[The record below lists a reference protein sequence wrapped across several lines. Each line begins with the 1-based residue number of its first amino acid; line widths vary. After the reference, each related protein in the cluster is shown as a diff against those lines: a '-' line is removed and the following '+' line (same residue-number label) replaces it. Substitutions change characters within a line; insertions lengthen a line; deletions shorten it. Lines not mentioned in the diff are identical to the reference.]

1 MNVIHKEAEFSPI
14 VASDV
19 VTDEATSSSS
29 DDPDVCIHKEAEC
42 SPIVAS
48 DVVTDEATSSSP
60 DDPDV
65 CTICS
70 ENLAVEDTTYPLLCG
85 TKTCKFNMCQSCT
98 SHLLSA
104 SNQGPQEASD
114 GNLYSTKAQCPSCR
128 AAFVP
133 GLKDILVLRDGEV
146 QERLLKFKDA
156 ELNAKELRKKY
167 NVSDNL
173 VAELSGARERYLS
186 AKMKRA
192 GLEDGS
198 NGHSDIDNVECQ
210 RETEEALDTKAER
223 DLMKKKIEH
232 VDGMVFMG
240 LEHCMSEA
248 ERAYVVQIM
257 TSGCTI
263 KLVQAAQLFASI
275 IQMNAMKRDKQVQV
289 QATHSDEISI
299 SSNTSVGTTQV
310 SPRGAQQ
317 DTPRRQAGT
326 PTGANSQKRPSQPFK
341 HKRSE
346 NAPGLYTYSSTP
358 LPIRNHGNSIFE
370 QDAKQRERWSKMYPL
385 PYRMPRSTTVKLDF
399 DPYDTKKCPIQFLDD
414 EDSLSF
420 LKYNQRY
427 SKMSYEDRC
436 KLIRDAYS
444 TLSVSLWGYLVK
456 RDCSKFDGPENVLLG
471 LEHGVEDRQ
480 APDTKVP
487 WRRVVVSRVERN
499 FERSTGIRAGDV
511 LTHVDGE
518 PLDGNVEKLR
528 FLLMRKKKEET
539 IGGHTPT
546 IEFIVNAEI
555 SVAEALRLR
564 SFMARNQTD
573 KQFRFQLL

>member
-1 MNVIHKEAEFSPI
+1 MNFILKKALSSPI
-14 VASDV
+14 VASDA
-19 VTDEATSSSS
+19 VTDEGTSSSS
-29 DDPDVCIHKEAEC
+29 DPE
-42 SPIVAS
+42 
-48 DVVTDEATSSSP
+48 
-60 DDPDV
+60 V

-70 ENLAVEDTTYPLLCG
+70 ENLAAEDTTYPLLCE

-98 SHLLSA
+98 DHLLSA

-114 GNLYSTKAQCPSCR
+114 GNSYTTKAQCPSCR

-146 QERLLKFKDA
+146 QERLLGFKDT
-156 ELNAKELRKKY
+156 ELNAKELRQKY

-192 GLEDGS
+192 GLEDGRH
-198 NGHSDIDNVECQ
+198 GHSADLDNVEIQ
-210 RETEEALDTKAER
+210 SETEDALESKAER
-223 DLMKKKIEH
+223 DLMMKKIEH
-232 VDGMVFMG
+232 VDNMVFMG

-275 IQMNAMKRDKQVQV
+275 IQMNAMKRDKQLQV
-289 QATHSDEISI
+289 QATHSDDMSI
-299 SSNTSVGTTQV
+299 SSSTSVGTTHSHG

-317 DTPRRQAGT
+317 DTPRRQIGT
-326 PTGANSQKRPSQPFK
+326 PTNSQKRPSQPFK

-346 NAPGLYTYSSTP
+346 HAPGPYTYSSTA
-358 LPIRNHGNSIFE
+358 LPIRNHIDSSAV

-385 PYRMPRSTTVKLDF
+385 PYRMPRSATVTLNF
-399 DPYDTKKCPIQFLDD
+399 DPYDTRNCPIQFLDD
-414 EDSLSF
+414 EDTLSF

-427 SKMSYEDRC
+427 SKMSYKDRC

-444 TLSVSLWGYLVK
+444 TLSVSTWGYLVK
-456 RDCSKFDGPENVLLG
+456 RDCSKFDGPENVFLG

-518 PLDGNVEKLR
+518 PLDGSVEKLR
-528 FLLMRKKKEET
+528 YLMMTKKKEET
-539 IGGHTPT
+539 IGGHAPT
-546 IEFIVNAEI
+546 IELIVNAEI

>member
-1 MNVIHKEAEFSPI
+1 MNFIRKIAVCSPV

-29 DDPDVCIHKEAEC
+29 DLE
-42 SPIVAS
+42 
-48 DVVTDEATSSSP
+48 
-60 DDPDV
+60 V

-70 ENLAVEDTTYPLLCG
+70 ENLAAEDTTYPLLCE
-85 TKTCKFNMCQSCT
+85 TKACKFNMCQSCT
-98 SHLLSA
+98 DHLLSA

-114 GNLYSTKAQCPSCR
+114 GNSYTTKAQCPSCR

-146 QERLLKFKDA
+146 QERLLGFKDT
-156 ELNAKELRKKY
+156 ELNAKELRQKY

-192 GLEDGS
+192 GVKYGRHR
-198 NGHSDIDNVECQ
+198 HSADLNNVEIQ
-210 RETEEALDTKAER
+210 RETEDALEAKAER
-223 DLMKKKIEH
+223 DLMMKKIEH
-232 VDGMVFMG
+232 VDSMIFMG

-248 ERAYVVQIM
+248 ERAYVVHIM

-275 IQMNAMKRDKQVQV
+275 IQMNAMKRDKQLQV
-289 QATHSDEISI
+289 QASHSDDMSI
-299 SSNTSVGTTQV
+299 LSSTSVGTTHSHG

-317 DTPRRQAGT
+317 DAPRRQVST
-326 PTGANSQKRPSQPFK
+326 PAQSQKRPSQPFK

-346 NAPGLYTYSSTP
+346 HAPGPYTYSSTA
-358 LPIRNHGNSIFE
+358 LPIRNHIDSSAV

-385 PYRMPRSTTVKLDF
+385 PYRMPRSATVTLDF
-399 DPYDTKKCPIQFLDD
+399 DPYDTRNCPIQFLDD
-414 EDSLSF
+414 EDTLSF

-427 SKMSYEDRC
+427 SKISYKDRC

-444 TLSVSLWGYLVK
+444 TLSISTWGYLVK
-456 RDCSKFDGPENVLLG
+456 RDCSKFDGPENVFLG

-518 PLDGNVEKLR
+518 PLDGSVEKLR
-528 FLLMRKKKEET
+528 FQMMAKKKEET
-539 IGGHTPT
+539 IGGHAPT
-546 IEFIVNAEI
+546 IELIVNAEI

-564 SFMARNQTD
+564 SFVARNQTD